1 MSIISSVQFE
11 LSRKRKAL
19 EQALEQKDWSGI
31 QQLDAELVALM
42 QAAAVDPQRD
52 PMVLLK
58 ELGKVLALYRE
69 LVNQSQNSVF
79 ELSLSLST

>member
-42 QAAAVDPQRD
+42 QAAAVDPQRN

-69 LVNQSQNSVF
+69 LVNQSQSSVF
-79 ELSLSLST
+79 DLSLSLST